1 MPARLRLVW
10 ADALRE
16 LADGQWAL
24 SWNKMQWLKLAD
36 GTAPSSG
43 TSRWRSLRIK
53 MTLPARKL
61 ENGQTLGGLCSARK
75 ASMQGRGMRE
85 VGKLIKES
93 IDSCFDEEVLRLMK
107 KTLAATERWQKV
119 KINKKQQKKT
129 RENNNK
135 KRKTHFL
142 FFFSIFS
149 RSVRNAPYKT
159 TVSQKKQK
167 TKKRKTPE
175 ERHKKK
181 EKDVFHLFCS
191 VF

>member
-16 LADGQWAL
+16 LAD
-24 SWNKMQWLKLAD
+24 NKMQWFKLAD

-107 KTLAATERWQKV
+107 KTLAATE
-119 KINKKQQKKT
+119 
-129 RENNNK
+129 
-135 KRKTHFL
+135 
-142 FFFSIFS
+142 
-149 RSVRNAPYKT
+149 
-159 TVSQKKQK
+159 
-167 TKKRKTPE
+167 
-175 ERHKKK
+175 
-181 EKDVFHLFCS
+181 C
-191 VF
+191 

>member
-1 MPARLRLVW
+1 
-10 ADALRE
+10 
-16 LADGQWAL
+16 
-24 SWNKMQWLKLAD
+24 MQWFKLAD

-53 MTLPARKL
+53 MTLPARKW
-61 ENGQTLGGLCSARK
+61 ENGQTLGGLCNARK

-107 KTLAATERWQKV
+107 KTLAATECWQKV
-119 KINKKQQKKT
+119 KINKKQQKNT

-142 FFFSIFS
+142 FFNIFS
-149 RSVRNAPYKT
+149 RSVRSAPYKT

-167 TKKRKTPE
+167 TKKEKHQKKGTKKRRKT
-175 ERHKKK
+175 
-181 EKDVFHLFCS
+181 FFICFALFFRS
-191 VF
+191 VRNWP